1 MRLKQTIAILFW
13 ATTAALGFRFF
24 LLEDYRVFSDSMSP
38 ALLSGDLVFVTK
50 ATYNVKLPFSS
61 YEILKLRRPA
71 RGEVVVFSL
80 PDHGSETYIKRVV
93 GLEGD
98 EIAIRGGTLEVNGK
112 PLSYEAQAPA
122 SGHLKW
128 EKHEKGGPYPVVSD
142 SAQIADYGPV
152 QIPQGH
158 FFVLGDNRGQSVDS
172 RSWGPIPF
180 SCLKGKVSLIW
191 FSNGP
196 SGIRPERIG
205 RWVRS

>member
-1 MRLKQTIAILFW
+1 MRLKKTIAILFW

-38 ALLSGDLVFVTK
+38 ALLSGDLVFVNK
-50 ATYNVKLPFSS
+50 AAYNLKLPLSP
-61 YEILKLRRPA
+61 YEILKIRRPV

-93 GLEGD
+93 ALEGD
-98 EIAIRGGTLEVNGK
+98 EVTIRGGALEVNGK
-112 PLSYEAQAPA
+112 ALSYEEHASA

-128 EKHEKGGPYPVVSD
+128 EKHEKGSPYPVTWDPASH
-142 SAQIADYGPV
+142 ADYGPV

-158 FFVLGDNRGQSVDS
+158 FFVLGDNRVQSVDS

-180 SCLKGKVSLIW
+180 SCLKGKVSVIW

-196 SGIRPERIG
+196 SGVRPERIG